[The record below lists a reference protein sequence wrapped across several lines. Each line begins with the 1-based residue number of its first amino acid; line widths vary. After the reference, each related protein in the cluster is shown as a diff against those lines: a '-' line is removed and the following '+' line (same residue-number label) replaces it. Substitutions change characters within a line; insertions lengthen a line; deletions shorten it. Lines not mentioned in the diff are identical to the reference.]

1 MKVRNSLD
9 NEKPEKTTNIGTMM
23 DRRMRKTIIKFLK
36 NNIDVFAWTHE
47 DMPGIDPSI
56 ISHKLNVDTSMRPIK
71 QKRRVFA
78 PDRNQAI
85 SNEV

>member
-23 DRRMRKTIIKFLK
+23 DGRMRKTIIKFLK

-71 QKRRVFA
+71 QKSQVFA
-78 PDRNQAI
+78 PNRNQAI
-85 SNEV
+85 FDEV

>member
-1 MKVRNSLD
+1 MLD

-23 DRRMRKTIIKFLK
+23 DGRMRKTIIKFLK

-71 QKRRVFA
+71 QKSRVFA
-78 PDRNQAI
+78 SDRNQAI
-85 SNEV
+85 SDEV

>member
-23 DRRMRKTIIKFLK
+23 DGRMRKTIIKFLK

-71 QKRRVFA
+71 QKSRVFA
-78 PDRNQAI
+78 LDRNQAI

>member
-23 DRRMRKTIIKFLK
+23 DGRMRKTIIKFLK